1 MRNVVTLFFVFL
13 GLSLFSGQNSV
24 SGVILTEENLPL
36 GKVLIINMKTNQKTY
51 SDEVGNFQISAQIS
65 DEIRLVRESYDR
77 ISFRVKP
84 ADFGQKLSFQM
95 KRTEKQIEAVEI
107 ISKQKIVEINKH
119 IGVPNGV
126 KSRPKAY
133 SSKDIIKGV
142 GLNLDAVDQLINGD
156 ARRRKNLYKYEDT
169 QEIIEKIRVLLREDY
184 FIEKQIPEE
193 RISELL
199 WYSVSVRAELKSLT
213 KSNNIPQIKR
223 VLEQTMVVYRGRL
236 KQN

>member
-107 ISKQKIVEINKH
+107 ISKQKIAEINKH

-199 WYSVSVRAELKSLT
+199 WYSVSVRAELKSLA

>member
-142 GLNLDAVDQLINGD
+142 GLNLDAVDQLISGD